1 MQKQRLKPRPE
12 RAYVYSDFF
21 SRKHYMLGSCR
32 IMCIGSFD
40 PKNAT
45 SSNPHQLTWSQLQAR
60 KNPAEPFEHVVI
72 GGLALV
78 MLFLGM
84 AFV

>member
-1 MQKQRLKPRPE
+1 MLQKRLNYQQLARYGRVGKGQSRLK
-12 RAYVYSDFF
+12 
-21 SRKHYMLGSCR
+21 LCR

-40 PKNAT
+40 PQNAT
-45 SSNPHQLTWSQLQAR
+45 SSNPHALSWSQLRA
-60 KNPAEPFEHVVI
+60 KENPQEPIEHVVI

>member
-1 MQKQRLKPRPE
+1 MQKQGFYL
-12 RAYVYSDFF
+12 V
-21 SRKHYMLGSCR
+21 RKRNMPKSCR

-45 SSNPHQLTWSQLQAR
+45 SSSPHALSWSQLRAK
-60 KNPAEPFEHVVI
+60 KNPQEPIEHVVI